1 MSDPGREQVV
11 IDLVGQVKALVPA
24 LNAVLAEVFRPLGL
38 TCVQADALMAL
49 AEHQPVTLG
58 GLAEHLV
65 AESGHPS
72 RLVARLESAGWVRR
86 DPDPRDHRA
95 ALLSLTTEGERL
107 AAAAVEARGPL
118 VRDLAARHG
127 DRAAEVLDVLGEV
140 LADLRTHTGSVTG
153 RGLGSDVS
161 RAAARRRPP
170 APGRSAGTPGT
181 RRPPGPA
188 RRRPAT
194 APRRCR

>member
-1 MSDPGREQVV
+1 MSDAGHEQVV
-11 IDLVGQVKALVPA
+11 IDLAGQVKALVPA

-38 TCVQADALMAL
+38 TCVQANALMAL

-95 ALLSLTTEGERL
+95 ALLSLTAEGERL
-107 AAAAVEARGPL
+107 AAAAVAARAPL
-118 VRDLAARHG
+118 VRNLAARHG
-127 DRAAEVLDVLGEV
+127 DRAAEVLEVLGEV
-140 LADLRTHTGSVTG
+140 LTDLRAHTG
-153 RGLGSDVS
+153 R
-161 RAAARRRPP
+161 
-170 APGRSAGTPGT
+170 
-181 RRPPGPA
+181 
-188 RRRPAT
+188 
-194 APRRCR
+194 